1 MSQFFISKNLND
13 FGESIPFTQFLKLR
27 RIVQKISIGKPK
39 KGLVKWARNVRVKT
53 SCEMNIVNFPY
64 DSQACPITISS
75 QDNSNEYLKL
85 STRKW
90 NKLNNVNENET
101 SVIPNDIDTVKVSF

>member
-1 MSQFFISKNLND
+1 MKEPRLEIIFALIQKGKNR
-13 FGESIPFTQFLKLR
+13 GSIKQLSPSPR
-27 RIVQKISIGKPK
+27 NCKPR

-53 SCEMNIVNFPY
+53 SCEMDIKSFPY

-90 NKLNNVNENET
+90 NRLNNVDENET
-101 SVIPNDIDTVKVSF
+101 VVIPNDIDTVKVSFVT

>member
-1 MSQFFISKNLND
+1 M
-13 FGESIPFTQFLKLR
+13 
-27 RIVQKISIGKPK
+27 
-39 KGLVKWARNVRVKT
+39 VKRARNVRVKT

-75 QDNSNEYLKL
+75 QDNSNEFLKL

-90 NKLNNVNENET
+90 NRLNNVNENET
-101 SVIPNDIDTVKVSF
+101 NVIPNDIDTVKVSYLADLSRHTEICNPEILYRINIIPTQKLGYSKAIHIT

>member
-1 MSQFFISKNLND
+1 M
-13 FGESIPFTQFLKLR
+13 
-27 RIVQKISIGKPK
+27 
-39 KGLVKWARNVRVKT
+39 KWARNVRVKT

-90 NKLNNVNENET
+90 NRLNKVNENET
-101 SVIPNDIDTVKVSF
+101 SVIPNDIDTVKVSFFAIFVRNKREITLGSILFRLKGLDTRGLFI

>member
-1 MSQFFISKNLND
+1 M
-13 FGESIPFTQFLKLR
+13 
-27 RIVQKISIGKPK
+27 
-39 KGLVKWARNVRVKT
+39 KWARNVRVKT

-90 NKLNNVNENET
+90 NRLNKVNENET
-101 SVIPNDIDTVKVSF
+101 SVIPNDIDTVKVSFLTIFVKNKCEITLGSILFRFKGLDTRGLFI

>member
-1 MSQFFISKNLND
+1 M
-13 FGESIPFTQFLKLR
+13 
-27 RIVQKISIGKPK
+27 
-39 KGLVKWARNVRVKT
+39 KWARNVRVKT

-90 NKLNNVNENET
+90 NRLNKVNENET
-101 SVIPNDIDTVKVSF
+101 SVIPNDIDTVKVSFLTIFVENKRKITLGSILFRLKGLDTRGLFI